1 MAYTAYR
8 VLRAPIAKIE
18 DLMTDAIADGWQPL
32 GTPGLTTPDTNM
44 VYQAIVKGSAE
55 SQAFDTLEGRV
66 TALELAQVPTP

>member
-8 VLRAPIAKIE
+8 VLRAPIDKIE
-18 DLMTDAIADGWQPL
+18 DLMTAAIADGWQPL
-32 GTPGLTTPDTNM
+32 GTLVLTTPDTNM